1 VEDWF
6 SGVEAAISGAAA
18 GAVQSQSEWAG
29 LKAQASGGTLRMEPG
44 AAEACAK
51 ACQAANEELYG
62 HINEIRRAT
71 RVDGM
76 GSWQSGI
83 SLAQKFSEKA
93 DGAPNGNSAVEVLKA
108 HQQILLEMRDT
119 FRAAGQ
125 SYVGSPWFRVSSGL
139 GLAGHAA
146 SRAVA

>member
-1 VEDWF
+1 MEDWF

-29 LKAQASGGTLRMEPG
+29 LKAQASAGTLRMEPG
-44 AAEACAK
+44 AAEACAT
-51 ACQAANEELYG
+51 ACDGAIDAIFD

-76 GSWQSGI
+76 GPWESGVQ
-83 SLAQKFSEKA
+83 LAQKFSEKA
-93 DGAPNGNSAVEVLKA
+93 DGAANNNSAAGVLTL
-108 HQQILLEMRDT
+108 HQQVLGEMRDT

-125 SYVGSPWFRVSSGL
+125 AY
-139 GLAGHAA
+139 AA
-146 SRAVA
+146 TEQGNVDVIQGTA

>member
-1 VEDWF
+1 VGSVADWF
-6 SGVEAAISGAAA
+6 SGVEAAISGAVA

-29 LKAQASGGTLRMEPG
+29 LKAQASAGTLRMEPG
-44 AAEACAK
+44 IAEACAQ
-51 ACQAANEELYG
+51 ACQVAFNDLFD

-83 SLAQKFSEKA
+83 RLAQKFSEKA
-93 DGAPNGNSAVEVLKA
+93 DGAANNNSAASVLIL
-108 HQQILLEMRDT
+108 HQQVLGDMRDT

-125 SYVGSPWFRVSSGL
+125 AY
-139 GLAGHAA
+139 AA
-146 SRAVA
+146 AEQSNVDVIRGTA